1 MVISLSSLWIGLPNG
16 ITRDARKL
24 SWKKKKLPPS
34 CVYMSLVI
42 ILGRDGDTDVG
53 I

>member
-1 MVISLSSLWIGLPNG
+1 MGLLEMHANYPG
-16 ITRDARKL
+16 
-24 SWKKKKLPPS
+24 KKKLPPS
-34 CVYMSLVI
+34 WVYMSLVI